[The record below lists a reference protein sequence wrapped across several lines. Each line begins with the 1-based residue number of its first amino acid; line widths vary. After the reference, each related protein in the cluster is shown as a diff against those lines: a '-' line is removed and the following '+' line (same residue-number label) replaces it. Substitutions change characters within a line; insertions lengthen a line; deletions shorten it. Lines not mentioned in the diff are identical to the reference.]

1 MSSTS
6 QYTSSVASTSTST
19 SVPPTSEG
27 APVVETSTVSET
39 PAETTDST
47 TSLVES
53 VETVPTADESSPD
66 NP

>member
-1 MSSTS
+1 M
-6 QYTSSVASTSTST
+6 
-19 SVPPTSEG
+19 
-27 APVVETSTVSET
+27 VETPTVSET